1 MQEPPGET
9 TGGFE
14 SFVSASA
21 PERMDAVAQ
30 TVSFAAAVSHRILV
44 VEDDAPLARLI
55 AKGLAT
61 EAYSVDLAHDGETA
75 LAMLGR
81 AAHDLVILDLNLP
94 KMDGL
99 ALLQWLR
106 ASQSSTQ
113 VLVLTGRSRTE
124 DRVQTLDGGADD
136 CLLKPF
142 SLLELMARVRV
153 LLRRAK
159 GSFSA
164 ADRTTVSVPL
174 VLDRGEF
181 RAARNGRS
189 IQLTPREFTV
199 LEYLLAHV
207 GKPLSR
213 ATLMQEVWNMPLET
227 NTNIVDVYMKY
238 LRDKIDGDGEEKLIH
253 TVRGVGYVLR
263 AG

>member
-1 MQEPPGET
+1 
-9 TGGFE
+9 
-14 SFVSASA
+14 VA
-21 PERMDAVAQ
+21 P
-30 TVSFAAAVSHRILV
+30 AARRILV
-44 VEDDAPLARLI
+44 VEDDEPLARLL
-55 AKGLAT
+55 ARGLAT
-61 EAYSVDLAHDGETA
+61 ELYEVELLHDGEAAARA
-75 LAMLGR
+75 LETDEY
-81 AAHDLVILDLNLP
+81 DLVVLDLNLP

-99 ALLQWLR
+99 SLLQWLR
-106 ASQSSTQ
+106 SSKSTTP

-124 DRVQTLDGGADD
+124 DMVRTLDGGADD
-136 CLLKPF
+136 CLFKPF

-153 LLRRAK
+153 LLRRSNAP
-159 GSFSA
+159 A
-164 ADRTTVSVPL
+164 AATTRVAGAIPL

-181 RAARNGRS
+181 RAERNGRL

-213 ATLMQEVWNMPLET
+213 ATLMQDIWNMPLET

-238 LRDKIDGDGEEKLIH
+238 LRDKIDADGEEKLIH
-253 TVRGVGYVLR
+253 TVRGIGYVLR